1 MAQENK
7 SKVSILTNG
16 IIKENPVLRLVLGT
30 CSILA
35 VTTAVSSALG
45 MGAAFTFVL
54 VCSNIMISLLRK
66 VIPGKVHLPCYIV
79 IIAGFVTIVQMF
91 MQAYMESLYNALGV
105 FLPLIVVNCIILG
118 RAESYA
124 SKNPVL
130 PSIFDGLGMGLGFT
144 VGLVAIGLVRE
155 ILGSGKAF
163 GAQIIPVADAATGAA
178 GYTPITIFIL
188 APGAFL
194 VLAGLAAIQNKVKI
208 NMAKKGKD
216 VSKIQSG
223 CGSNCATCGG
233 CPSDKE

>member
-1 MAQENK
+1 MNNCGERLK
-7 SKVSILTNG
+7 NG
-16 IIKENPVLRLVLGT
+16 IITENPIFVLMLGMCPT
-30 CSILA
+30 LA
-35 VTTAVSSALG
+35 VTTSAINGIG
-45 MGAAFTFVL
+45 MGLSTTVVL
-54 VCSNIMISLLRK
+54 VMSNMLISMLRK
-66 VIPGKVHLPCYIV
+66 VIPDSVRMPAFIV
-79 IIAGFVTIVQMF
+79 VVASFVTIVQFLMEGF
-91 MQAYMESLYNALGV
+91 TPSLYESLGIYI
-105 FLPLIVVNCIILG
+105 PLIVVNCIILG

-233 CPSDKE
+233 CPSDIE

>member
-16 IIKENPVLRLVLGT
+16 IIKENPFLRLVLGT

-79 IIAGFVTIVQMF
+79 IIASFVTIVQMF

-105 FLPLIVVNCIILG
+105 FLLSNGLSKSFNILCFVSFSERLACSVG
-118 RAESYA
+118 IFQ
-124 SKNPVL
+124 
-130 PSIFDGLGMGLGFT
+130 SIRIDYKGF
-144 VGLVAIGLVRE
+144 RRH
-155 ILGSGKAF
+155 ILW
-163 GAQIIPVADAATGAA
+163 QR
-178 GYTPITIFIL
+178 
-188 APGAFL
+188 
-194 VLAGLAAIQNKVKI
+194 
-208 NMAKKGKD
+208 
-216 VSKIQSG
+216 
-223 CGSNCATCGG
+223 
-233 CPSDKE
+233 

>member
-118 RAESYA
+118 RAEMFA
-124 SKNPVL
+124 CKNSVVDSAL
-130 PSIFDGLGMGLGFT
+130 DGLGMGCGYILT
-144 VGLVAIGLVRE
+144 MLLMSSVRE
-155 ILGSGKAF
+155 ILGNGTWM
-163 GAQIIPVADAATGAA
+163 GITIIPESIDRMSLMNQAPGGFFVFGCLMALCVYIEKKLNKPIERKTCGDVMLEKIDAAKEEQKGGA
-178 GYTPITIFIL
+178 
-188 APGAFL
+188 
-194 VLAGLAAIQNKVKI
+194 
-208 NMAKKGKD
+208 
-216 VSKIQSG
+216 
-223 CGSNCATCGG
+223 
-233 CPSDKE
+233 EE

>member
-35 VTTAVSSALG
+35 VTTAVSNALG

-118 RAESYA
+118 RAEA
-124 SKNPVL
+124 FAAKNSPVA
-130 PSIFDGLGMGLGFT
+130 SIFDGIGMGLGFT
-144 VGLVAIGLVRE
+144 IALTLLGASRELFGTGKVFGFTLFPENYGALVFV
-155 ILGSGKAF
+155 
-163 GAQIIPVADAATGAA
+163 
-178 GYTPITIFIL
+178 L
-188 APGAFL
+188 APGAFIAL
-194 VLAGLAAIQNKVKI
+194 GYLIALINKL
-208 NMAKKGKD
+208 KK
-216 VSKIQSG
+216 
-223 CGSNCATCGG
+223 A
-233 CPSDKE
+233 

>member
-91 MQAYMESLYNALGV
+91 MQAYMESLYNAV
-105 FLPLIVVNCIILG
+105 SFWAVPRCSPARTMWWIPHWTAWAWASATPSPLL
-118 RAESYA
+118 
-124 SKNPVL
+124 
-130 PSIFDGLGMGLGFT
+130 
-144 VGLVAIGLVRE
+144 
-155 ILGSGKAF
+155 
-163 GAQIIPVADAATGAA
+163 
-178 GYTPITIFIL
+178 
-188 APGAFL
+188 
-194 VLAGLAAIQNKVKI
+194 
-208 NMAKKGKD
+208 
-216 VSKIQSG
+216 
-223 CGSNCATCGG
+223 
-233 CPSDKE
+233 